1 MSAEGGVISA
11 VVAVIVAYLGY
22 LGVRDQN
29 RAAKAGS
36 DQATRGKDTTDA
48 LAAWESLLQPYK
60 DEVKELRGE
69 VKTLRQDAVE
79 SRDRETD
86 RDRKISALTEELHRW
101 QQVAK
106 TIARWAVTMRDQ
118 LRSLGH
124 EVPAEPD
131 ELMTLL
137 IVSDVD
143 DHNKP

>member
-1 MSAEGGVISA
+1 MSIEGYVISG
-11 VVAVIVAYLGY
+11 VVALIVAYLGL
-22 LGVRDQN
+22 LGIRDQTRTA
-29 RAAKAGS
+29 RASS
-36 DQATRGKDTTDA
+36 DSTTQGKDTDSA

-69 VKTLRQDAVE
+69 VKTLREDAVK

-86 RDRKISALTEELHRW
+86 RDKKIAALTEELHRW

-143 DHNKP
+143 DQNKP